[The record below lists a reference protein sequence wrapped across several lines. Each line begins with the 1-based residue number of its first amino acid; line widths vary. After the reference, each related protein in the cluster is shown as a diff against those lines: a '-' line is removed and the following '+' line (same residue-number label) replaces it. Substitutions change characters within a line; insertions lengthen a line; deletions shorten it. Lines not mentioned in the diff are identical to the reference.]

1 MNDKAEEY
9 ILSLSAPEPPLL
21 AELYRQTHL
30 RLMNPRMASG
40 HLQGRLLS
48 LISKLIRPV
57 NILEIGTFTGYGTIC
72 LAEGLADGGRI
83 HTIDNDDEVLEF
95 ARPYFEKAGIMEKT
109 VIHTGDARLLVPA
122 INISFQLVYI
132 DGEKRE
138 YPDYYRA
145 VLPKLAPGGLMLAD
159 NVLWNNKVLQEPGKN
174 DRSTQGVMEFNR
186 MVMNDPGV
194 EQIILPVR
202 DGIMLIRKK
211 NINEQL
217 YG

>member
-48 LISKLIRPV
+48 LISKLIRPA

>member
-48 LISKLIRPV
+48 LISKLIRPA

-211 NINEQL
+211 NINAQL

>member
-21 AELYRQTHL
+21 AELFRQTHL
-30 RLMNPRMASG
+30 RLMSPRMASG

-48 LISKLIRPV
+48 FISKMIRPR
-57 NILEIGTFTGYGTIC
+57 NILEIGTFSGYGTIC

-109 VIHTGDARLLVPA
+109 VIHTGDARLIVPA
-122 INISFQLVYI
+122 MDISFQLVYI

-145 VLPKLAPGGLMLAD
+145 VMPKLAPGGLILAD

-186 MVMNDPGV
+186 MAMNDPGV

-211 NINEQL
+211 NSNE
-217 YG
+217 